1 MAGER
6 TGDENMYA
14 IAISLIEPLR
24 DFGEKL
30 SDYLPKLL
38 LAFGLVIAGV
48 VVALLVKWVSYWI
61 LRYLGLDKLSEKV
74 GTAQVLAKGGIRDS
88 LALLIS
94 KLFSGLV
101 ILLFL
106 AAAFFA
112 LNVPTSESLFERFLL
127 YIPNVL
133 VALIILIAGFAIGNF
148 LGRAVLIAT
157 VNAGIR
163 ASGSLAKLTRLGTLL
178 IALTM
183 ALEQLGVGRE
193 TITVA
198 FAILFGGVVLAI
210 ALALGL
216 GGRDLAKKYLED
228 RFEHKGEDDD
238 FRHI

>member
-1 MAGER
+1 MNG
-6 TGDENMYA
+6 
-14 IAISLIEPLR
+14 IAVSLIEPLR

-30 SDYLPKLL
+30 VNYLPMLL

-74 GTAQVLAKGGIRDS
+74 GTAKVLAKGGVNDS

-112 LNVPTSESLFERFLL
+112 LKVPTSESLFERFLL
-127 YIPNVL
+127 YIPNVF
-133 VALIILIAGFAIGNF
+133 VALIILIAGFAVGNF

-157 VNAGIR
+157 VNAGIK

-228 RFEHKGEDDD
+228 RFEHGGEKDD